1 MSATDA
7 PAPGD
12 APGDTAT
19 RRRGDAATK
28 SPAPGPRPPA
38 PKLAMLIA
46 SFLGAGYSPF
56 APGTAGSAAALAIAI
71 LLGWNPLWFAVL
83 AAAALAPAI
92 WAAGRAE
99 VHKGVEDPSLVVVDE
114 AVGQWIAIAGATT
127 LNWKSFLAAFVLFRL
142 FDIFKPP
149 PVRQLERLHGGV
161 GIVMDDV
168 MAGVYAALVL
178 FLAGCFNLY

>member
-1 MSATDA
+1 MS
-7 PAPGD
+7 P
-12 APGDTAT
+12 
-19 RRRGDAATK
+19 TK

-38 PKLAMLIA
+38 MALAIA
-46 SFLGAGYSPF
+46 TFFGCGCSPV

-71 LLGWNPLWFAVL
+71 LLPGWDPLWFAAL

-92 WAAGRAE
+92 WASGRAADY
-99 VHKGVEDPSLVVVDE
+99 KGVVDPGFVVVDE
-114 AVGQWIAIAGATT
+114 VVGQWIALAGATA

-149 PVRQLERLHGGV
+149 PVRRLEALHGGL